1 MLAKSHFGEKE
12 LESSFGFQLIN
23 NSVQQNLIS
32 QAPSALYILEEMA
45 ILILFSL
52 RDQ

>member
-32 QAPSALYILEEMA
+32 QAPSLYILEEMA

>member
-23 NSVQQNLIS
+23 NSVQR
-32 QAPSALYILEEMA
+32 APSALYILEEMA